1 MSRVGFG
8 IGIAGMLIG
17 GIMLAFGNGF
27 GLIVLMLGSLSA
39 IANK

>member
-1 MSRVGFG
+1 MRNVGFI
-8 IGIAGMLIG
+8 IGISSMMLG

-27 GLIVLMLGSLSA
+27 GLIVLMTGTLGA

>member
-1 MSRVGFG
+1 MKNIGFI
-8 IGIAGMLIG
+8 IGISSMLLG

-27 GLIVLMLGSLSA
+27 GLIILMSGTLGA